1 MAKLIPVRSGM
12 LSELLRASS
21 MGTGRLLATFG
32 TGIIMA
38 PLLCIALM
46 PLLVLGVVML
56 PPVGMWLAV
65 SSLFGETPL

>member
-1 MAKLIPVRSGM
+1 MTKLIPVRSTL

-21 MGTGRLLATFG
+21 IGPGRLFATVGTGFV
-32 TGIIMA
+32 MA
-38 PLLCIALM
+38 PILCIALM